1 MLAAAATLG
10 RHNHAAASVQDA
22 ARALRP
28 LAGAAAADLFA
39 AGLVTSALVA
49 LPVVMA
55 STAYVIGAHFNW
67 RRGLSA
73 RASRARRF
81 YAILVA
87 STGLALVVS
96 VAKIPVI
103 GMLLA
108 ASVTGGSEPHRP
120 GAPGPPARD
129 PQVMGPQRITRRLA
143 IAGWAVTVI
152 VSSLGLLAILGA
164 AVGTS

>member
-1 MLAAAATLG
+1 MLVVASAALG
-10 RHNHAAASVQDA
+10 RDYHAVASAQDA
-22 ARALRP
+22 ARARRP

-39 AGLVTSALVA
+39 AGLVTAALVA

-55 STAYVIGAHFNW
+55 STVYVIGAHFNW
-67 RRGLSA
+67 RRGLSE
-73 RASRARRF
+73 RAGRAWRF
-81 YAILVA
+81 CAILAA
-87 STGLALVVS
+87 SIRLALVVS

-103 GMLLA
+103 GMLVA

-120 GAPGPPARD
+120 GGPSPPGRRSLDHVTAAHHPAASHR
-129 PQVMGPQRITRRLA
+129 
-143 IAGWAVTVI
+143 GWAVI